1 MASNPATTTTNPAVR
16 AVEQGEAAGSSDW
29 DLAFR
34 RIMALT
40 AQNPQKFA
48 AQPQANR
55 FEAILEA
62 FVPSRSNPTHVKV
75 LALVNALVQSKA
87 IRPDEAGAMYNA
99 MLQRVARYNST
110 NTQANLSRLVQDV
123 REAVSTKE
131 RSSNAPSL
139 GSMVTLNAFFSS
151 LPANVPRGQSDYLAF
166 ISALRLLV
174 SEVPQTDVY
183 QAGPNYF
190 FSTSRHGQ
198 QTVNLTTAF
207 KNLEPLWGVKAPITD
222 RSAISSILTP
232 NTRLLLLVVAPFTEA
247 VNFDKSTYLGHLL
260 TLYREAIGST
270 AVDETTFNE
279 ITSVSRALGQE
290 DTQNLT
296 ATLNFLLTNK
306 PKRVPTHH
314 FLSEDEERVLRYI
327 QQSVSLFLMQDGVSA
342 SEALDLAS
350 ANLAP
355 SYYAAHRDFINNLL
369 DYMRR
374 ALQVAPD
381 YFMNIVMNANWVPPE
396 GFYTGEF
403 DFPEEQEAQP
413 WASFNS
419 ADYNSVLGKIKDYNS
434 SRGSS
439 PSSSLRSDSMD
450 LDMFYNNSDSDEPR
464 SLSEY
469 GAAAPRSRAPS
480 RASSKGSLRR
490 LLSLSP
496 RPALRVSPTAYTNY
510 LYNTEREF
518 APKIKNENSLDSLT
532 SLLDTAWTPHRQGT
546 SQYRLPTVTIKKEEN
561 SDDSF
566 SGTGINPFLHLRP
579 KGKIY

>member
-1 MASNPATTTTNPAVR
+1 MASSNTALATTNPAAR
-16 AVEQGEAAGSSDW
+16 AVEQGEAAGATDW

-75 LALVNALVQSKA
+75 LALVNALVQNKA
-87 IRPDEAGAMYNA
+87 IRADEAGALYNA

-110 NTQANLSRLVQDV
+110 NTQANLTRLVQDV

-131 RSSNAPSL
+131 RASGAPSL
-139 GSMVTLNAFFSS
+139 GSLVTLNAFFNT

-166 ISALRLLV
+166 ISALKLLV
-174 SEVPQTDVY
+174 AEVPQTDVY
-183 QAGPNYF
+183 QAGPSYF

-198 QTVNLTTAF
+198 QTVNLTAAF

-222 RSAISSILTP
+222 RSAVSSILTP

-247 VNFDKSTYLGHLL
+247 INFNRDTYLGHLL

-306 PKRVPTHH
+306 PKRLPAQH
-314 FLSEDEERVLRYI
+314 FLSEEEERVLRYI
-327 QQSVSLFLMQDGVSA
+327 QQSVSLFLMQDGVNA

-350 ANLAP
+350 ANLTP
-355 SYYAAHRDFINNLL
+355 SYYAAHRDFINRLM

-374 ALQVAPD
+374 ALQAAPD
-381 YFMNIVMNANWVPPE
+381 YFMNIIMNANWVPPE

-403 DFPEEQEAQP
+403 DFPETQEVQQ
-413 WASFNS
+413 WESFNS

-434 SRGSS
+434 SRVSS
-439 PSSSLRSDSMD
+439 PHSSLRSDSMD
-450 LDMFYNNSDSDEPR
+450 FDLLYGDDSDEPR
-464 SLSEY
+464 SLSEL
-469 GAAAPRSRAPS
+469 GAAAPRVPS

-496 RPALRVSPTAYTNY
+496 RPALRVSPTAYSNY
-510 LYNTEREF
+510 VYETERQLR
-518 APKIKNENSLDSLT
+518 PKIKNENSLDSLT
-532 SLLDTAWTPHRQGT
+532 SLLDTTWTTHREGT
-546 SQYRLPTVTIKKEEN
+546 SQYRIPAVKKEEN
-561 SDDSF
+561 SDDSL
-566 SGTGINPFLHLRP
+566 SGTGMNPFLHLKP
-579 KGKIY
+579 KGKMY